1 MAAVENKDSV
11 VGGDDD
17 GFLAVL
23 ALAPSVDVA
32 KTSS

>member
-17 GFLAVL
+17 GFLIAV
-23 ALAPSVDVA
+23 ALAASVEVA
-32 KTSS
+32 KTGS